1 MQYLLCQAC
10 VGLGGVC
17 KCSHTSYHAT
27 EDTEGD
33 GIGDKTRILL
43 NIDINPFKIYI
54 EFSSKT

>member
-1 MQYLLCQAC
+1 M
-10 VGLGGVC
+10 GLGGVC